1 MVLKGS
7 RHLASLPSRRTYV
20 LMPIMATR
28 SAKSPELPKLSIGMR
43 EGTKPMT
50 QRSLFLA
57 AYDVADPR
65 RLKLSLELIK
75 GHATGGQKSAYECY
89 LNDTEKYRLLHDICL
104 VLNEEADSFLLIG
117 LDPRS
122 RVFTLGRAVEPADP
136 EHFYLG

>member
-1 MVLKGS
+1 
-7 RHLASLPSRRTYV
+7 
-20 LMPIMATR
+20 
-28 SAKSPELPKLSIGMR
+28 
-43 EGTKPMT
+43 MT

-65 RLKLSLELIK
+65 RLRLSLELIK

-89 LNDTEKYRLLHDICL
+89 LNDTEESRLLQDIGL
-104 VLNEEADSFLLIG
+104 VLDEETDSFLLLG

-122 RVFTLGRAVEPADP
+122 RVYTLGRAVEPTDP